1 MVSAVLVASSLV
13 GCASAPER
21 PASSTLGCAKAVV
34 ATLPTGLT
42 DPEKHCLGSA
52 GIALQCS
59 PFEAWLAG
67 WGKEAR
73 DALGDGDA
81 AREDLEANRLGRQC
95 AEKPGDAGGMLECCR
110 RRLGVPGD

>member
-1 MVSAVLVASSLV
+1 MLVASSLA

-21 PASSTLGCAKAVV
+21 PASSTLGCAQAVV

-42 DPEKHCLGSA
+42 DPEKHCLASA
-52 GIALQCS
+52 GIARQCS

-73 DALGDGDA
+73 DALGGGDA
-81 AREDLEANRLGRQC
+81 AREDLEANHLGRQC
-95 AEKPGDAGGMLECCR
+95 AEKPDDADEMLECCR
-110 RRLGVPGD
+110 RGLGVPGD